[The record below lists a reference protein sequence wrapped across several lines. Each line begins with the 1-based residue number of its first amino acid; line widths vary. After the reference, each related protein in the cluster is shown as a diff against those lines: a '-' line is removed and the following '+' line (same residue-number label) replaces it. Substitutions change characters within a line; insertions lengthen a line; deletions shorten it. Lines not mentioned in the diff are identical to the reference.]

1 MPRIR
6 SDDYEAKATAIMDTA
21 AALFAKEG
29 YPAAKMQDVAKAC
42 GATKSM
48 LYHYFP
54 TKDDL
59 LFAMLQEH
67 LQRLIQALDDA
78 VASGKP
84 PRERLQMMVEAY
96 TQKSA
101 QSRRRHVVAMNDVKF
116 LPRAKQAPLIELQR
130 QL

>member
-1 MPRIR
+1 GGHMPRIR
-6 SDDYEAKATAIMDTA
+6 SDDYETKAQAIMDSA
-21 AALFAKEG
+21 AAIFAKEG

-67 LQRLIQALDDA
+67 LQRLINAMTEALESPVGTRD
-78 VASGKP
+78 
-84 PRERLQMMVEAY
+84 RLQMMVEAY
-96 TQKSA
+96 TQKSN
-101 QSRRRHVVAMNDVKF
+101 QSRRRHMV
-116 LPRAKQAPLIELQR
+116 
-130 QL
+130 